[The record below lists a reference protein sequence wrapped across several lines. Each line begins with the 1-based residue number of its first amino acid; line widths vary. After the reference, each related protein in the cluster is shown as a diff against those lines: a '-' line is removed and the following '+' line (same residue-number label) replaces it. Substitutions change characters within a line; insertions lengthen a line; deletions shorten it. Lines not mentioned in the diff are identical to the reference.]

1 MAGNYGMN
9 VGNMNP
15 DQDLYNQPASNIL
28 GDMYKQF
35 GYGDI
40 GKTGTIGTSVPNPK
54 ATMIPASNVYNAPR
68 ATKRY
73 RDVGL
78 TGTGETPENDLLSVI
93 QKIVDSE
100 EQGSEISDEQLLSI
114 LELLQKN
121 PNLFT

>member
-1 MAGNYGMN
+1 MVGNYGMN

-15 DQDLYNQPASNIL
+15 VQDLYNQPASNIL
-28 GDMYKQF
+28 GDMYKKF

-40 GKTGTIGTSVPNPK
+40 GKTGAIGTSVPNPQ
-54 ATMIPASNVYNAPR
+54 ATMTPPSNVYNAPR

-78 TGTGETPENDLLSVI
+78 TGTGEKPETDLLSVI

-100 EQGSEISDEQLLSI
+100 EQGSEMSDEQLLSI

-121 PNLFT
+121 PELLA